1 MYEIAF
7 SEGVEKDLKKIRVYD
22 RNIILGAVEKQIAHT
37 PNVETKKRKMLVSLI
52 PPFEPAPP
60 IWELR
65 VGEYRVFYNVDEG
78 ERKVYGRAVRKNAS
92 PQNNGG
98 YNMKT
103 ISVRDL
109 QKKIRESVDEAQK
122 DRVVVTRIGKP
133 AALLIGVEGQ
143 DWEIVVLQTSAPFW
157 KLIEKRR
164 KEKTIP
170 LREMRKRVKS

>member
-1 MYEIAF
+1 
-7 SEGVEKDLKKIRVYD
+7 
-22 RNIILGAVEKQIAHT
+22 
-37 PNVETKKRKMLVSLI
+37 
-52 PPFEPAPP
+52 
-60 IWELR
+60 
-65 VGEYRVFYNVDEG
+65 
-78 ERKVYGRAVRKNAS
+78 
-92 PQNNGG
+92 
-98 YNMKT
+98 MKT

-122 DRVVVTRIGKP
+122 DRVVVTRNGKP

-157 KLIEKRR
+157 KLIEERR